1 MDALWIKTGQ
11 TYYRDEAGALW
22 LAESFENP
30 ETGEVVSTA
39 TFLEPAP
46 EPVPEPVPEPDPAPP
61 APWVPPEPVPE
72 PAPEPQPE

>member
-1 MDALWIKTGQ
+1 MDAPWIKTGQ

-46 EPVPEPVPEPDPAPP
+46 EPAC
-61 APWVPPEPVPE
+61 
-72 PAPEPQPE
+72 